1 MGARIIG
8 GDLEGKAIVLTGASG
23 GIGAALARGFAEMG
37 AHVVAVDMPGSKIV
51 KIAEELPG
59 NMHVGIELDIGEL
72 SAHASLFELAQS
84 MAPLAALVNCAA
96 YLKRVDTVDDVTEA
110 DWDQQVDTNL
120 KAAFFLNRAAYH
132 SFRRHA
138 QHGAIVN
145 FSSQGW
151 WSGGFGGSV
160 VYASSKGGIVTMTRG
175 LARSFAKDNV
185 RVNSVAPGGV
195 NTAMMQNQ
203 TPEQLASFVSMIP
216 LGRLAEPE
224 ELVDGVIFLSSDS
237 SSYITGAVLNV
248 SGGQLMY

>member
-1 MGARIIG
+1 MGARVIG
-8 GDLEGKAIVLTGASG
+8 GDLEGKSVVLTGASG

-37 AHVVAVDMPGSKIV
+37 AHVVAVDIPGSKIV

-72 SAHASLFELAQS
+72 SAHASLFQLAQS

-96 YLKRVDTVDDVTEA
+96 YLKRVDTVDDVTEE
-110 DWDQQVDTNL
+110 DWDIQIDVNL
-120 KAAFFLNRAAYH
+120 KATFFLNRSAYY
-132 SFRRHA
+132 SFRDA
-138 QHGAIVN
+138 KTSGSIVN